1 MYNISKIN
9 LIDSIV
15 VIQRWMQWLLSILE
29 EYKQSCHLKLKF
41 ATENLNA
48 AVSFLLFFIRNSIFP
63 TTI

>member
-41 ATENLNA
+41 ATKNLNA
-48 AVSFLLFFIRNSIFP
+48 AVSFLPFFI
-63 TTI
+63 